1 MRLIR
6 VFTDIIDDGD
16 ALGVLS
22 NDFGAEIVVRPNSS
36 LALLNANL
44 AIANSTLV
52 IDGDNNQVDFQFT
65 GPTGIRTCFL
75 PAGTYNASAHDA
87 FFKVL
92 TRTLNNSLGILQ
104 TDANLPESGLPSTA
118 VGFSEDIGKEW
129 NYAKAG
135 QVYTQKWI
143 NSSRTMTI
151 KDWDRAGTMNAT
163 AATSTYNSS
172 VLTPNMTAAGV
183 ITEMPVLTSQTE
195 WGRGCSNHYVKV
207 KNMVIATNGGADE
220 TNSGFW
226 LGLNN
231 TAIASPF
238 KGNYTAASTNAKYGV
253 VGAWTPGEPTPYV
266 WLIRDG
272 VATADPVENLFYIS
286 DDNANNSY
294 IGLFRNF
301 GYLQY
306 IQYADVYWHFLLNAA
321 TDDDQAGEDSGNGVA
336 FPDTGSQVGNVAAVR
351 AIYLAAQTAGGAYDS
366 TIPGTGGGAT
376 DINNTRIGDTEEVLM
391 GSVPLTT
398 IDITAKYPVMGIMSP
413 DIDDT
418 LDYGGVELKNPR
430 STLTPWTTAKGN
442 QKVKFHLDDSLTLG
456 FPSPPGQNTVAT
468 TRNFLQFSN
477 QVGDYAGFYNRA
489 QRNGI
494 VRMPQGSQ
502 YYTFI
507 RNFSVPEGKSEKV
520 VANYEYGGTRG
531 VISSTTDM
539 SIQVILQSP
548 KPLDGHDGS
557 TGDPKSLLGIINTQV
572 SIKGSLSYE
581 CKNILPISF
590 RNTQAFSMRN
600 IQIQL
605 QTIDND
611 PIVFEGASVL
621 TLGLIDSA
629 PSVIVD

>member
-22 NDFGAEIVVRPNSS
+22 NDFGGEIVVRPNSS

-52 IDGDNNQVDFQFT
+52 IDGDNNQIDFQFT
-65 GPTGIRTCFL
+65 NATGVRTCFI
-75 PAGTYNASAHDA
+75 PAGTFNASAHDA
-87 FFKVL
+87 FFVVL
-92 TRTLNNSLGILQ
+92 TRTLNNNLGILKE
-104 TDANLPESGLPSTA
+104 DENIPA
-118 VGFSEDIGKEW
+118 VGVPTTAAGFNEDIGKEW
-129 NYAKAG
+129 NFAKAG
-135 QVYTQKWI
+135 NVYTQKWI

-151 KDWDRAGTMNAT
+151 NDWDRAGTMDAT

-172 VLTPNMTAAGV
+172 VLTPNMAVAAV
-183 ITEMPVLTSQTE
+183 KTEMPVLTSQTE
-195 WGRGCSNHYVKV
+195 WGRGCSQHYVKV
-207 KNMVIATNGGADE
+207 KNMIIASDAAAGEGT
-220 TNSGFW
+220 TGFW
-226 LGLNN
+226 LGLCNA
-231 TAIASPF
+231 AIPSPF
-238 KGNYTAASTNAKYGV
+238 KGNYEAASLNAKYGIYGEFSDGEEVPLIYLLLDGAV
-253 VGAWTPGEPTPYV
+253 VAEDGQTMYFINDDNSNNPYV
-266 WLIRDG
+266 
-272 VATADPVENLFYIS
+272 
-286 DDNANNSY
+286 
-294 IGLFRNF
+294 GLFRNF
-301 GYLQY
+301 GFLQY
-306 IQYADVYWHFLLNAA
+306 IQYADAYWQFLLDAA
-321 TDDDQAGEDSGNGVA
+321 LDDDQAGEDSGNGVN
-336 FPDTGSQVGNVAAVR
+336 FPDTGSTAGNIAAVR
-351 AIYLAAQTAGGAYDS
+351 AIYLAAQTAGGGYDA
-366 TIPGTGGGAT
+366 TIPGEADGT
-376 DINNTRIGDTEEVLM
+376 NNTSIGETIEILLGQVA
-391 GSVPLTT
+391 LTT
-398 IDITAKYPVMGIMSP
+398 IDTAAKYPVIGIMSP
-413 DIDDT
+413 DADDT

-442 QKVKFHLDDSLTLG
+442 QKVRFHLEDSLIVG
-456 FPSPPGQNTVAT
+456 AVSPPGQNTVAT
-468 TRNFLQFSN
+468 TKNFLQLSN

-494 VRMPQGSQ
+494 VRLPQSDF
-502 YYTFI
+502 YTFI
-507 RNFSVPEGKSEKV
+507 RNFSVPEGKDHKN
-520 VANYEYGGTRG
+520 VANYEYAGSRG

-581 CKNILPISF
+581 ATNILPISF
-590 RNTQAFSMRN
+590 RNAQAFSMRN

-611 PIVFEGASVL
+611 PIVFEGASVI